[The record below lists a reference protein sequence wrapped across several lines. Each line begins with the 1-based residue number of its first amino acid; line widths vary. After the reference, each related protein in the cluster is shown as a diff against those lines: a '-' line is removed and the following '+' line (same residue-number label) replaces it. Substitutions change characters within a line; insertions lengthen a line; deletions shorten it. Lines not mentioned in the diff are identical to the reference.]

1 VNTASP
7 PAAPLLAVVTTV
19 ATLSDAQ
26 RLARMLVE
34 QGLAACAQ
42 VSEIESFYPW
52 EGQLQQER
60 EWRVV
65 FKTAAERYAAVEAAI
80 REAHPYELPA
90 IVAVALERAYEP
102 YAHWVAAHS
111 GAAGR

>member
-1 VNTASP
+1 VNAAP
-7 PAAPLLAVVTTV
+7 PPVPPLLAVVTTV
-19 ATLSDAQ
+19 ATRGDAQ
-26 RLARMLVE
+26 RLARKLVE

-42 VSEIESFYPW
+42 ISEIESFYPW
-52 EGQLQQER
+52 DGQLQQER

-90 IVAVALERAYEP
+90 IVAVALEPSYEP